1 MAERGQMMPSD
12 DGKKAGRTD
21 PTTVTNSPEPHTD
34 EAQLDR
40 KFRDDLAV
48 AVGDQPTVTLMWPCL
63 GYRGT
68 SAGDPEHKAILW
80 RVETAMSIDEDEES
94 EHEFGARQITVGFLE
109 LITLPVDDSVAET
122 LDSIS
127 VDTAEYLEL
136 IADGALSEEVH
147 EQFDSPF
154 ITGLLILNRAYLHPA
169 LRGYNLGAWAVV
181 QAIRQLTYGS
191 ITTFVIAYPTP
202 TEQRL
207 GVSKAEGAARLTQ
220 HWGSAGF
227 EPIAACPKLVGQTT
241 AAAAIGNAGDALAG
255 VAELGI
261 AVDGHLA

>member
-1 MAERGQMMPSD
+1 MMPVD
-12 DGKKAGRTD
+12 DGSKADRSD
-21 PTTVTNSPEPHTD
+21 SPKVTNPPEPYSD

-40 KFRDDLAV
+40 KFRDDLA
-48 AVGDQPTVTLMWPCL
+48 AAIGDQSTVPLMWPNL
-63 GYRGT
+63 EYRGT
-68 SAGDPEHKAILW
+68 SAGDPEHKAIQW
-80 RVETAMSIDEDEES
+80 RVEIAMSIDEDEES
-94 EHEFGARQITVGFLE
+94 EHEFGARQLNVGFLE

-154 ITGLLILNRAYLHPA
+154 ITGLLILNRAYIHPA
-169 LRGYNLGAWAVV
+169 LRGHNLGAWAVV
-181 QAIRQLTYGS
+181 QAIRHLAYGS

-241 AAAAIGNAGDALAG
+241 ASAAIDVAVDALAG
-255 VAELGI
+255 VAELEL
-261 AVDGHLA
+261 AVDGRLS